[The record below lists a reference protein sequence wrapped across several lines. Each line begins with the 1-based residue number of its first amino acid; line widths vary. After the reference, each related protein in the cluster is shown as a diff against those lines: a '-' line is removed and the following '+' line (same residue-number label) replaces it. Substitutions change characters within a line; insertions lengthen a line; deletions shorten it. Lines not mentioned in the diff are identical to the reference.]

1 MGQPMNYNG
10 FASTYAQTRWAVP
23 WILSPLSSAVS
34 KLPKG
39 AIIIDVGCG
48 TGNYIIEL
56 SKEYDNHK
64 FFGFDLSQDMVNV
77 AKSRCTKVEFCIG
90 NADEHFP
97 YANDFANM
105 LFCIDV
111 VHFLVRLDVFFK
123 ESYRV
128 LKNWGILIIVT
139 DSEEDIRNR
148 SLSKY
153 FPEALDIELE
163 RYPSI
168 EELYD
173 EANKVGFR
181 KITHE
186 ETSGYIMIDDEF
198 IDKLDHK
205 CSSALRLIS
214 DAAHCRGIQ
223 RLKQAKI
230 EGKKWLS
237 RYTVLR
243 FEK

>member
-10 FASTYAQTRWAVP
+10 IASTYAQTRWAVP
-23 WILSPLSSAVS
+23 WIISPLSAAVS
-34 KLPKG
+34 KLTKG
-39 AIIIDVGCG
+39 ASIIEVGCG
-48 TGNYIIEL
+48 TGNYIISL
-56 SKEYDNHK
+56 FKEYNNHK

-77 AKSRCTKVEFCIG
+77 AKSRCEKIELCVG
-90 NADEHFP
+90 NADKYFP
-97 YANDFANM
+97 YANGFANI

-128 LKNWGILIIVT
+128 LKNGGVLIIVT

-153 FPEALDIELE
+153 FPEVVDVELE

-168 EELYD
+168 EELYE

-181 KITHE
+181 KISHE
-186 ETSGYIMIDDEF
+186 GNSGYIMIDDEF
-198 IDKLDHK
+198 IN
-205 CSSALRLIS
+205 
-214 DAAHCRGIQ
+214 
-223 RLKQAKI
+223 
-230 EGKKWLS
+230 
-237 RYTVLR
+237 
-243 FEK
+243 